1 MTVEDNAK
9 DAIESFMKAES
20 GDILVLASMEPSER
34 DNLSKYIYSI
44 ADDYDIPEVYS
55 LCHSARICRRLR
67 QRGVSAYSLYSFIYG
82 GAGNMETIE
91 DEDNDIESGM
101 QVVPLKADGDLD
113 DRALF
118 IIHEAHLVNRSL
130 AQSDLLRFGSGRL
143 LEDVLKFFNPD
154 SRRKIVF
161 IGDPYMLTFG
171 SYEDSAMN
179 MQCLKSLCG
188 NRSVHYYCQPLK
200 DTGANMKDKLR
211 RSLASSIDAGLF
223 NSLTYDYSDGS
234 LAGADHDGIISLL
247 RKWYGKPFSDEP
259 DKAVL
264 FYRKAD
270 CHKTNLWIKK
280 DCLHNGRHIAPGDL
294 LVAGNNIFIPDDTG
308 FGNPERVLNGMYF
321 TVLEIKDH
329 YSYTTTPKGAEGQ
342 VSVQGQFI
350 L

>member
-1 MTVEDNAK
+1 
-9 DAIESFMKAES
+9 
-20 GDILVLASMEPSER
+20 
-34 DNLSKYIYSI
+34 
-44 ADDYDIPEVYS
+44 
-55 LCHSARICRRLR
+55 
-67 QRGVSAYSLYSFIYG
+67 
-82 GAGNMETIE
+82 
-91 DEDNDIESGM
+91 
-101 QVVPLKADGDLD
+101 
-113 DRALF
+113 
-118 IIHEAHLVNRSL
+118 
-130 AQSDLLRFGSGRL
+130 
-143 LEDVLKFFNPD
+143 
-154 SRRKIVF
+154 
-161 IGDPYMLTFG
+161 MLTFG

-264 FYRKAD
+264 FYRKDD

-294 LVAGNNIFIPDDTG
+294 LVAGNNIFHQSQG
-308 FGNPERVLNGMYF
+308 LVPEPGG
-321 TVLEIKDH
+321 TVCRHMD
-329 YSYTTTPKGAEGQ
+329 SGQ
-342 VSVQGQFI
+342 LSAKRR
-350 L
+350 